1 MAQIYGIDLASEKF
15 DVSYPDEKGKKK
27 HKVVKNERAA
37 IEKFLSTL
45 PEDAWIVAEH
55 TGAYGDLLLFLA
67 DLHGIRISYVNGY
80 EIKHSA
86 GLTKGKSDKADSAM
100 IRDYGERHIDR
111 LVLTHFPSETMYRL
125 RQAYTARRLLVK
137 QRKELE
143 TTLHVDAR
151 SPLENDRLASVK
163 NQVLAELNAA
173 IKEVEDE
180 MERLIQSDEELARSA
195 AIARSVPGIGMV
207 TSTEIIIKTGNFKR
221 VSTAKKCASLA
232 GIAPFPNATGKTDK
246 GNHVAAMGDKQLKS
260 LLFMCAMSSVT
271 NSDRMRVYKM
281 KKMDV
286 ERKHFFLVMN
296 NIANKLLKT
305 LYALVKKGEMFNSNY
320 LPRDPRLKTAG
331 IN

>member
-1 MAQIYGIDLASEKF
+1 M
-15 DVSYPDEKGKKK
+15 
-27 HKVVKNERAA
+27 
-37 IEKFLSTL
+37 
-45 PEDAWIVAEH
+45 
-55 TGAYGDLLLFLA
+55 LF
-67 DLHGIRISYVNGY
+67 
-80 EIKHSA
+80 
-86 GLTKGKSDKADSAM
+86 
-100 IRDYGERHIDR
+100 
-111 LVLTHFPSETMYRL
+111 
-125 RQAYTARRLLVK
+125 
-137 QRKELE
+137 
-143 TTLHVDAR
+143 R
-151 SPLENDRLASVK
+151 S
-163 NQVLAELNAA
+163 LAELNAA

-180 MERLIQSDEELARSA
+180 MERLIQSDQELARSA

-271 NSDRMRVYKM
+271 YSDRMRVYKM

-305 LYALVKKGEMFNSNY
+305 LYALIKKGEMFNSDY